1 MSWWQARSP
10 RAFAAAAATA
20 WIALLGACSTS
31 PADLGDATL
40 ADAALAAQDGSVEA
54 ADTSVPSPDAAAPS
68 PDAGLEAPDTGA
80 SGRDAASPGVD
91 VGIAEADA
99 GHVVPPSLVPGGGV
113 TDRFIRGVLHVHVI
127 DEQTETPV
135 AGALVQLGGGA
146 ATSEP
151 SATTDASGRVTFQGI
166 GIDGP
171 QTVTATAVGYA
182 ATTWIGVD
190 GVNVTLPLARRDLVA
205 PPSATLRGTV
215 TGWDE
220 VPVPPPDH
228 FTYVVVVGSA
238 PSLFRPYYT
247 FPQGTN
253 EATGTQADA
262 CLKAAFI
269 DTCDWKYVSRAGPQF
284 LVGIGLDFDGA
295 TGVTTHTGYSFAT
308 GLDPAAGATVEGIAL
323 EPVPAPALVPV
334 AWTMPAAPAGLTAKA
349 LAILDM
355 GPQGQVGLGAGLAFG
370 IPAPTGQLAGAEYHF
385 FAMAEEAWDK
395 EAPRSISYVRHVADL
410 GQPVT
415 FPEWLAVPS
424 GLAAEG
430 GLSFTPAAEADY
442 HTVEL
447 RGSTGSLRWTV
458 VLLDGSSSFALPEVT
473 PDPLPQGQVSM
484 RVNAFDVPGLDTRDF
499 SLAGI
504 RDTFSRTSV
513 GEALVTR

>member
-1 MSWWQARSP
+1 
-10 RAFAAAAATA
+10 
-20 WIALLGACSTS
+20 
-31 PADLGDATL
+31 
-40 ADAALAAQDGSVEA
+40 
-54 ADTSVPSPDAAAPS
+54 
-68 PDAGLEAPDTGA
+68 
-80 SGRDAASPGVD
+80 
-91 VGIAEADA
+91 
-99 GHVVPPSLVPGGGV
+99 
-113 TDRFIRGVLHVHVI
+113 
-127 DEQTETPV
+127 
-135 AGALVQLGGGA
+135 
-146 ATSEP
+146 
-151 SATTDASGRVTFQGI
+151 
-166 GIDGP
+166 
-171 QTVTATAVGYA
+171 
-182 ATTWIGVD
+182 VD
-190 GVNVTLPLARRDLVA
+190 GVNVTLPLRVA
-205 PPSATLRGTV
+205 TSWPPPSATLRGTV

-269 DTCDWKYVSRAGPQF
+269 DTCDWTYVSRAGPQF

-395 EAPRSISYVRHVADL
+395 VGPEIDLLRPPRCGPRPAGHLSRVAGSSL
-410 GQPVT
+410 RPRGRGRP
-415 FPEWLAVPS
+415 L
-424 GLAAEG
+424 LH
-430 GLSFTPAAEADY
+430 PAAEADY

-504 RDTFSRTSV
+504 RDTFSRTSAGRRSSRARESGCRV
-513 GEALVTR
+513 GTTRRSASRRRTCWRSSAGLTRR